1 MKNKLEFNIEFDENF
16 YIIIENNNDEFPE
29 PLPEDNYILE
39 LEEIDIDGIDFK
51 EIDVGMLK
59 KNKIKADKNNVN
71 KNNIDKNN
79 NFYIS
84 IEEDINTSEDLIK
97 NIHQSI
103 SKVIDED
110 NMIKELKYHI
120 MEEEINK
127 KININEFDLID
138 NYKKRK

>member
-59 KNKIKADKNNVN
+59 KNKIKED

-79 NFYIS
+79 FCIS

-97 NIHQSI
+97 NIQQSI
-103 SKVIDED
+103 SKVIDGD
-110 NMIKELKYHI
+110 NFINELKYHI
-120 MEEEINK
+120 MEEEISK